1 MYKFD
6 REHQI
11 SFTDFNQPLGL
22 KMNPNNRWIKKA
34 ALIPWDTIEAE
45 YAKLFSSETGMPAKP
60 LRMALGSL
68 LIQKQ
73 FSYSDE
79 ELVEQLRENP
89 YYQYFIGLLGYV
101 DEYPFV
107 PSLLVEFRKRLSEDI
122 LNEINEMIIEF
133 VQHNRCN
140 SQQNVEKSDE
150 HDDNDDS
157 SDTEISVDE
166 KSESEVEN
174 EGTLILDAT
183 CAPQNIKY
191 PQDIEL
197 LNESRE
203 KLEGMICRIC
213 EKYNFYRPRMYR
225 QKARKDYLALVKCR
239 KRGAKKIRKAIK
251 KQLQY
256 VRRDLGYIENLIEN
270 NGVIL
275 SASDAELL
283 DILMT
288 VYDQQKYMF
297 ENNVHS
303 VENRIVSISQPY
315 IRPIVRGKAK
325 SPVEFGAKL
334 DLSVDENGMCR
345 IEKLSFDAYNES
357 TVLETAIEN
366 YKRRTGHYP
375 ERVLADQI
383 YRTRDNI
390 QYCSGFGIRIS
401 GKRLGRPKKNT
412 DTKAEKKIA
421 YKDNTDRI
429 EVERKFSLAKRKFGL
444 GLLLTKREDTTRSSI
459 TLSVIAMNIDR
470 LAAMLLRLIV
480 HLLECLSGSRD
491 LGLPGEVWG
500 LLRRDYLIP
509 EHTLSVTMKI
519 LHFPMHF

>member
-1 MYKFD
+1 MYRFD
-6 REHQI
+6 RERQI
-11 SFTDFNQPLGL
+11 SFTDFNQPFGL

-34 ALIPWDTIEAE
+34 ALIPWDTIEIE
-45 YAKLFSSETGMPAKP
+45 YAKLFPSDTGMPAKP
-60 LRMALGSL
+60 LRIALGSL

-73 FSYSDE
+73 YCYSDE
-79 ELVEQLRENP
+79 ELCEQLRENP
-89 YYQYFIGLLGYV
+89 YYQYFIGLPGYI

-107 PSLLVEFRKRLSEDI
+107 PSLLVEFRKRLSEDV
-122 LNEINEMIIEF
+122 LNEINEMIIEY
-133 VQHNRCN
+133 N
-140 SQQNVEKSDE
+140 SQQDD
-150 HDDNDDS
+150 DDNTDDGNG
-157 SDTEISVDE
+157 DAGQ
-166 KSESEVEN
+166 SEQHQDAPEDSEN
-174 EGTLILDAT
+174 AGTLILDAT

-197 LNESRE
+197 LNEARE
-203 KLEGMICRIC
+203 KLERMICDAC

-270 NGVIL
+270 NGIVL
-275 SASDAELL
+275 AEKDCELL
-283 DILMT
+283 DVIMK
-288 VYDQQKYMF
+288 VYEQQQYMF
-297 ENNVHS
+297 DHKIHT

-357 TVLETAIEN
+357 TVLKTAVEN
-366 YKRRTGHYP
+366 YKKRTGHYP

-383 YRTRDNI
+383 YRNRDNI
-390 QYCSGFGIRIS
+390 NYCSGLGIRLS
-401 GKRLGRPKKNT
+401 GKRLGRPRKDT
-412 DTKAEKKIA
+412 DSKSEKKTA

-429 EVERKFSLAKRKFGL
+429 EVERKISLAKRKFGL

-459 TLSVIAMNIDR
+459 ALSVMAMNIDR
-470 LAAMLLRLIV
+470 LAAMLLRLNV
-480 HLLECLSGSRD
+480 HLLECCFGYRV
-491 LGLPGEVWG
+491 LGLPAVIYGC
-500 LLRRDYLIP
+500 
-509 EHTLSVTMKI
+509 
-519 LHFPMHF
+519 